1 PRFPPR
7 PPPSPPSPT
16 LSSDLQELLQEFPQP
31 KNLLARVVQRAL
43 KRPDVKDHIVYQSS
57 DGALKKTTLQIHWPK
72 TIQVE
77 GYGSKKIDAERHAA
91 ANACKLLKEWGLL
104 GPHNQLFPTQDYE
117 ELVER
122 LDQTGGAG
130 WRELNEEGEK
140 AEGTMDCTNFVS
152 AAQNSPRAGHREVL
166 DTGAARALTQFPQP
180 KYLLSKVIQIATS
193 SATVTDC
200 VRYITDGGSVKTC
213 RLELQWPS
221 PMSFSASGR
230 RKSDAERRA
239 AALACQ
245 RLKELGF
252 LDKRNRP
259 LTHATYNQTAVKA
272 LSMKERRPT
281 KLHIP
286 SGLRQRIQEYLLQY
300 PVSEAA
306 HRDSLDIDA
315 DLGLGYDTVVDA
327 ITGREYT
334 ALGEA
339 EAERLSEQLRGMW
352 ERSRPELSQLP
363 VDSQREALLSVIEE
377 NRVVVVSGATG
388 CGKTTRIPQFIL
400 EHYVTGG
407 RGAVCNVVVTQPRR
421 LSAVSV
427 AQRVR
432 EELGSGLG
440 RRVGYQVRLESRLP
454 PSGGALLFC
463 TVGVLLRKLQGNARL
478 EGLSH
483 VLVDEVHECDVNTDF
498 LLVLLRQA
506 LTVNPRLHLVLMSA
520 TGDTQRLARYFGDC
534 PIVHVPG
541 FLHPVTEHYLE
552 DILPAIG
559 GSKGTRE
566 DPTPDLELVTDT
578 ILHIDASGEPGG
590 ILCFLP
596 GWQEIRGVQHQ
607 LEERLSNPKSCI
619 ILPGEPHSPPHIHAH
634 HTPHTQRTHIHHTHC
649 TVNSL
654 YSIFCEVSCLD
665 TVWVSRANVWQ
676 RRGRAG
682 RCQPGHVYHLFPRA
696 RLQAMEEFQT
706 PEILRSPLDSVLL
719 QAKLHAPD
727 MTVGDFLS
735 KAMNSPEP
743 AAVSEAVRNLQEI
756 GVLDEQE
763 GLTVLGQR
771 LAHISSEPRLAKAI
785 VLACVFRCL
794 SPVLAIVACLTR
806 EPFLNSLLNRT
817 EVEVGVLWAGTGW
830 E

>member
-1 PRFPPR
+1 
-7 PPPSPPSPT
+7 
-16 LSSDLQELLQEFPQP
+16 
-31 KNLLARVVQRAL
+31 
-43 KRPDVKDHIVYQSS
+43 
-57 DGALKKTTLQIHWPK
+57 
-72 TIQVE
+72 
-77 GYGSKKIDAERHAA
+77 
-91 ANACKLLKEWGLL
+91 
-104 GPHNQLFPTQDYE
+104 
-117 ELVER
+117 
-122 LDQTGGAG
+122 
-130 WRELNEEGEK
+130 K

-559 GSKGTRE
+559 GSKGTRVSQQ
-566 DPTPDLELVTDT
+566 VTRASPLTTAALTVTVSLT
-578 ILHIDASGEPGG
+578 I
-590 ILCFLP
+590 
-596 GWQEIRGVQHQ
+596 R
-607 LEERLSNPKSCI
+607 
-619 ILPGEPHSPPHIHAH
+619 
-634 HTPHTQRTHIHHTHC
+634 
-649 TVNSL
+649 
-654 YSIFCEVSCLD
+654 VSCLD